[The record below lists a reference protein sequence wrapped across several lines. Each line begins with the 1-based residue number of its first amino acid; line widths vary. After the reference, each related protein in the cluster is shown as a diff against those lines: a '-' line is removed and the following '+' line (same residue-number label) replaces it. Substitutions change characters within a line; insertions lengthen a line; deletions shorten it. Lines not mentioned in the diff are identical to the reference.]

1 MASEGKQFGHWKVSS
16 QDLAGISPMKA
27 RDLVIRCFFEAQR
40 ETFERANKHLGQRGA
55 TDEGIMQN
63 VTMAVKMVFKETGGD
78 FEKPSKESLRK
89 VVESLA
95 RKASV
100 WGTPQDII
108 DHHKGEIE
116 KILKAL

>member
-1 MASEGKQFGHWKVSS
+1 MTDEVKKFGHWRVSS
-16 QDLAGISPMKA
+16 QDLVSLSPLKA
-27 RDLVIRCFFEAQR
+27 RDLVIKCFFEAQK
-40 ETFERANKHLGQRGA
+40 ETFARANQNLGKQGA
-55 TDEGIMQN
+55 TDDGIMQN
-63 VTMAVKMVFKETGGD
+63 VTMAVKMVFKENGSD
-78 FEKPSKESLRK
+78 FDNPSRESLRK

-95 RKASV
+95 RKAGV